1 MSCIATL
8 CLQMISFELEGQKE
22 TKSIHVEAGG
32 TQTTSPGTYS
42 SVSPYI
48 FLASAVSHLSN
59 PVQWGC
65 CFFELRSSDRK
76 KDCAGYRKV
85 FNFYKTVKFLVHMS
99 KEKETNKQ

>member
-1 MSCIATL
+1 MSHMATS
-8 CLQMISFELEGQKE
+8 CLQMISFTLEGQKE
-22 TKSIHVEAGG
+22 TKSIRVEAGG

-48 FLASAVSHLSN
+48 FLVSAVSHLSN

-76 KDCAGYRKV
+76 KDCGGYRKV
-85 FNFYKTVKFLVHMS
+85 LIFTRLLSF
-99 KEKETNKQ
+99 